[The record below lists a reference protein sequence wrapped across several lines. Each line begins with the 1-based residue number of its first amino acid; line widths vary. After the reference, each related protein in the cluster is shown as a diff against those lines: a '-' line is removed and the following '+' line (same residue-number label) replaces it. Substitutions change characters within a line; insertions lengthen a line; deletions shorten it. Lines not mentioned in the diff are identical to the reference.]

1 MPTESEI
8 KYYEKKIWLR
18 KRNKNQEPYV
28 VYVSH
33 YSKNMGTFI
42 CHILNTSGIVF
53 SKKEDLVEFDID
65 KYNYERVKFE
75 LIKSIK
81 TQVYQNSKLKILRKK
96 IFGDK
101 PVKTFLFKIKG
112 KS

>member
-1 MPTESEI
+1 MTESDI

-18 KRNKNQEPYV
+18 KRMESQEPYV

-33 YSKNMGTFI
+33 YSKSMGTFI
-42 CHILNTSGIVF
+42 CYVLNTTGIVF
-53 SKKEDLVEFDID
+53 SKKEDLMEFNID
-65 KYNYERVKFE
+65 RYNYERTKFE
-75 LIKSIK
+75 LINSIK

-96 IFGDK
+96 LFGNK
-101 PVKTFLFKIKG
+101 PIKTFLFKIKG